1 MNIKIKIIKIVGLYV
16 MAGIATAAGAALWNN
31 VLQNKIEFAIEKHK
45 NRKNNKVIKIDKN
58 NGEMNTD
65 KVIKFDKNRK
75 KNNKVIK
82 IDKNNGEM
90 NMGKVIIFNKNW
102 SR

>member
-31 VLQNKIEFAIEKHK
+31 VLQNKIDFAIEKHK
-45 NRKNNKVIKIDKN
+45 NQKS
-58 NGEMNTD
+58 
-65 KVIKFDKNRK
+65 
-75 KNNKVIK
+75 NKVIK

>member
-1 MNIKIKIIKIVGLYV
+1 MNIKIIKTVGLYV
-16 MAGIATAAGAALWNN
+16 VAGIATAAGAALWNN
-31 VLQNKIEFAIEKHK
+31 VLQNKIDFAIEKHK

-58 NGEMNTD
+58 NGEMNMD

>member
-1 MNIKIKIIKIVGLYV
+1 M
-16 MAGIATAAGAALWNN
+16 
-31 VLQNKIEFAIEKHK
+31 
-45 NRKNNKVIKIDKN
+45 
-58 NGEMNTD
+58 D
-65 KVIKFDKNRK
+65 KVIKFDKNRQ
-75 KNNKVIK
+75 NNKVIK

>member
-45 NRKNNKVIKIDKN
+45 NRKNNNVIK
-58 NGEMNTD
+58 
-65 KVIKFDKNRK
+65 
-75 KNNKVIK
+75 
-82 IDKNNGEM
+82 
-90 NMGKVIIFNKNW
+90 FNKNW

>member
-1 MNIKIKIIKIVGLYV
+1 MNIKIIKTVGLYV
-16 MAGIATAAGAALWNN
+16 VAGIATAAGPALWNN
-31 VLQNKIEFAIEKHK
+31 VLQNKIDFAIEKHK
-45 NRKNNKVIKIDKN
+45 NRQ
-58 NGEMNTD
+58 
-65 KVIKFDKNRK
+65 
-75 KNNKVIK
+75 NNKVIK

>member
-45 NRKNNKVIKIDKN
+45 NRKNNKVIKFDKNQKN
-58 NGEMNTD
+58 NGEM
-65 KVIKFDKNRK
+65 
-75 KNNKVIK
+75 
-82 IDKNNGEM
+82 NNGEM

>member
-1 MNIKIKIIKIVGLYV
+1 MNIKIIKTVGLYV
-16 MAGIATAAGAALWNN
+16 VAGIATAAGAALWNN
-31 VLQNKIEFAIEKHK
+31 VLQNKIDFAIEKHK
-45 NRKNNKVIKIDKN
+45 NR
-58 NGEMNTD
+58 
-65 KVIKFDKNRK
+65 

>member
-1 MNIKIKIIKIVGLYV
+1 MNIKIIKTVGLYV
-16 MAGIATAAGAALWNN
+16 VAGIATAAGAALWNN
-31 VLQNKIEFAIEKHK
+31 VLQNKIDFAIEKHK
-45 NRKNNKVIKIDKN
+45 NRQ
-58 NGEMNTD
+58 
-65 KVIKFDKNRK
+65 
-75 KNNKVIK
+75 NNKVIK

>member
-1 MNIKIKIIKIVGLYV
+1 MNIKIIKTVGLYV
-16 MAGIATAAGAALWNN
+16 VVGIATAAGAALWNN

-45 NRKNNKVIKIDKN
+45 NQKNNKVIKFNKNSTKIEKN
-58 NGEMNTD
+58 NGGMNIG
-65 KVIKFDKNRK
+65 KVIKFNKNST
-75 KNNKVIK
+75 K
-82 IDKNNGEM
+82 IEKNNGEM

>member
-16 MAGIATAAGAALWNN
+16 MAGIAAAAGAALWNN
-31 VLQNKIEFAIEKHK
+31 VLQNKIDFAIEKHK
-45 NRKNNKVIKIDKN
+45 NRKNNKA
-58 NGEMNTD
+58 
-65 KVIKFDKNRK
+65 
-75 KNNKVIK
+75 IK

>member
-1 MNIKIKIIKIVGLYV
+1 MNIKIIKTVGLYV
-16 MAGIATAAGAALWNN
+16 VAGIATAAGAALWNN
-31 VLQNKIEFAIEKHK
+31 VLQNKIDFAIEKHK
-45 NRKNNKVIKIDKN
+45 NRQNNKVIKIDKN
-58 NGEMNTD
+58 NGEMNMD
-65 KVIKFDKNRK
+65 KVIKFDKNRQ
-75 KNNKVIK
+75 NNKVIK